1 MSLEQMLESSHKV
14 SEKLEAKLKQERE
27 EKAMLKIQIEALR
40 RENESY
46 KSEIDSAIQAKLAL
60 DDQNARVTELEQN
73 LEYEKEKY
81 KKLKFNQQ
89 MLEKT
94 NRKLK

>member
-1 MSLEQMLESSHKV
+1 
-14 SEKLEAKLKQERE
+14 
-27 EKAMLKIQIEALR
+27 MLKIQIEALR

-60 DDQNARVTELEQN
+60 DDQNARVSELEQS
-73 LEYEKEKY
+73 LDYEREKY

-94 NRKLK
+94 NRKLKQQSGGAGGSSGRFEDDEEGDYRESGS